1 MNKTEDIL
9 ERLKGQMP
17 QVPDAD
23 LLTESIMASITNTG
37 RTATVIPMWL
47 KIVRFASCAA
57 AVILIALFL
66 GLDRQYEEETAE
78 KVSVI
83 MKSIKVE
90 QSETLNLKLAIKR
103 NYYRAEKRKAR
114 QLRETQIKNLYANF

>member
-9 ERLKGQMP
+9 ERLKGQTV

-23 LLTESIMASITNTG
+23 LLTESIMASIANAELTP
-37 RTATVIPMWL
+37 TAIPMWL

-57 AVILIALFL
+57 AVVLIALFL
-66 GLDRQYEEETAE
+66 GLDRQYEKETAE

-83 MKSIKVE
+83 MKSIKDE
-90 QSETLNLKLAIKR
+90 QPETFNLKLAIKR